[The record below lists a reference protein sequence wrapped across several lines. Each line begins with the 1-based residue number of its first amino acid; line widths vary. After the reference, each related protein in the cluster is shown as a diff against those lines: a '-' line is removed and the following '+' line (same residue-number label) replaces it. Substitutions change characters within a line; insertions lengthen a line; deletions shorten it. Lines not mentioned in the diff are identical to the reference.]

1 MTWVYIVSQESN
13 IPSSPSLASPTSKT
27 MEAVACLWHKL
38 LKTTHLMLTKVCGGS
53 NEKKDVTI
61 TVKIGK
67 YNKGANLTHEICLE
81 FSHLLLVA
89 SHPVA
94 VQSSTLGRYLSD
106 FQIHL
111 FQLEG

>member
-1 MTWVYIVSQESN
+1 MTWVYFVSQECN
-13 IPSSPSLASPTSKT
+13 IPSSRSLASSTSNT

-38 LKTTHLMLTKVCGGS
+38 LKTTYLVLTKTCGGS
-53 NEKKDVTI
+53 NKKKKVTI

-67 YNKGANLTHEICLE
+67 YNKGLNLTHEICLE
-81 FSHLLLVA
+81 FSHFLLVA

-94 VQSSTLGRYLSD
+94 VHSSTLGRYLSD

-111 FQLEG
+111 LQLEG